1 MNILYYI
8 PDVSQEMGG
17 IRQYAVALLKIL
29 VNNKQDHYFILHH
42 NNDPEIMAIVN
53 DNEQAKLVKLTSSRA
68 LKIFNKFRKYLLP
81 SFIKSITVDEFSLG
95 KLCKELKIEIIHC
108 PYQYLP
114 VAKGVK
120 SICTMHD
127 VQELHYPEY
136 FSAEDR
142 AFRAVHYLNYIKNA
156 DSIIVSYQHIKAD
169 LVKFFKITDDKVK
182 VCLLDMENL
191 WLDKFNEQD
200 LSDLTYFNLPEKF
213 LFLPSNTWEHKN
225 HLNLFKALVQLQ
237 KQSTEN
243 ITLICTGHKT
253 DYYYSHL
260 LPYIESN
267 NLLDKI
273 YFLGIVD
280 EVTLYNLYKSCT
292 GVVIPTLYEAGSFP
306 LMEALLLSIPVICA
320 DTTSL
325 PETIND
331 DNFIFNPNDID
342 SISNKVFQLWND
354 DTFRSR
360 SALNGKKQS
369 YKLRN
374 SGALNK
380 LRSIYSELLIER
392 NGYDKKNL
400 KTHY

>member
-1 MNILYYI
+1 
-8 PDVSQEMGG
+8 MGG

-29 VNNKQDHYFILHH
+29 ANNKRDHYFVLHH
-42 NNDPEIMAIVN
+42 NNDPEIVAIVN
-53 DNEQAKLVKLTSSRA
+53 DNEQVKLVKLISPIS
-68 LKIFNKFRKYLLP
+68 LKIFNKVRNYLLP
-81 SFIKSITVDEFSLG
+81 SFIKNIDIEQFSLNT
-95 KLCKELKIEIIHC
+95 LCKKHTIEIIHC

-114 VAKGVK
+114 MVKGVK

-142 AFRAVHYLNYIKNA
+142 AFRAVQYLNYIKNA
-156 DSIIVSYQHIKAD
+156 DCILVSYQHIKAD
-169 LVKFFKITDDKVK
+169 LVKFFKVDEANVK

-191 WLDKFNEQD
+191 WLDKFNERD
-200 LSDLTYFNLPEKF
+200 ISELTQLNLPKKF

-237 KQSTEN
+237 KQSTED
-243 ITLICTGHKT
+243 IILVCTGHKT

-267 NLLDKI
+267 NLEDKI

-280 EVTLYNLYKSCT
+280 EITLYSLYKSCT
-292 GVVIPTLYEAGSFP
+292 GVVVPTLYEAGSFP
-306 LMEALLLSIPVICA
+306 LMEALLLGIPVICS

-325 PETIND
+325 PDTIND

-354 DTFRSR
+354 DTFRSLSSR
-360 SALNGKKQS
+360 NGKKQS

-374 SGALNK
+374 SGALNNLK
-380 LRSIYSELLIER
+380 SVYSELSI
-392 NGYDKKNL
+392 K
-400 KTHY
+400 